1 MKKVMKQVIGI
12 SILLLGASFV
22 MSFLSCGDKGKGGGA
37 TVLKKFDV
45 KYIKVW
51 DKDVKSKA
59 TETVSGSAKEK
70 TLEVQVDNCNRY
82 TMVYKVDGV
91 AGTPIEADAGNAV
104 AKPFDIAK
112 DASIR
117 LVVTLKA
124 DGFEEFSYL
133 VKITRQDTSASGVKV
148 LLKRAE
154 DTASFEVANGRT
166 YETANDKA
174 TVVVTSEKA
183 VMKTVKIAGS
193 DITPTDAGKKAEK
206 TDVATGN
213 VEVSV
218 QFDDYKP
225 YTFSF
230 TLKKV
235 DSASDVSI
243 SANSAIVY
251 SGDNY
256 GNSHV
261 LEFNENREATV
272 ELDDVQY
279 SLVKLEMKMDSTLDT
294 SSGLE
299 ECKDERSANYKTQP
313 NENDIKGIFS
323 GRLKAEIDLKGN
335 KTDFTSVKSNIFT
348 EYLIVGAGTVEYKFK
363 FKSTNRKDTEYT
375 VKITN
380 TKQDKVV
387 YGGQEAHFYN
397 SHGYGS
403 QKFLS
408 GPPVWRWT
416 TYSML
421 PINSDEAFK
430 KVADVEYM
438 GDNVKMLFAKINAGI
453 SGEMYF
459 YYNIFEDENSKK
471 HEFVRQI
478 GKDQGKAYFTLAN
491 FDPEQ
496 KYVDAF
502 VGFKDFLPQA
512 LLPLQLKNKWKKIVE
527 KGFLIQV
534 ENNLKYK
541 DARGNEESSLDIF
554 YDIFNYRVQAKTYAE
569 TASDKKI
576 LKIGLKQKY
585 KDMLGGNEGNSND
598 KPFLQGGKEIGKD
611 ADLFIMIPTF
621 GGNMQDSI
629 ESFTYK
635 IQKCKAGQTDEYED
649 CTGFENVTLTP
660 AKWPKFF
667 CLNAKSDENI
677 NNNGQLVKEK
687 MGEMFKFEK
696 GENGSE
702 NIYKIEVTVKTKTSP
717 STEQKFIYK
726 INYKTEETLDLMDL
740 SNEPSVDSSLF
751 GVPTSY
757 AECVNREAQAMFKE
771 IMAEEFAREK
781 LLNR

>member
-1 MKKVMKQVIGI
+1 MKQVIGI

-124 DGFEEFSYL
+124 DGFEEFSHL

-148 LLKRAE
+148 LLKRDE
-154 DTASFEVANGRT
+154 DATPFEVSSGKT
-166 YETANDKA
+166 YKTANTQA

-206 TDVATGN
+206 KDVVAGN

-225 YTFSF
+225 YTISF
-230 TLKKV
+230 TLEKV
-235 DSASDVSI
+235 NAGEVTI
-243 SANSAIVY
+243 EANSAIIY

-279 SLVKLEMKMDSTLDT
+279 SLVKLEMKMDSTLEA

-299 ECKDERSANYKTQP
+299 ECKDERSANYTTQP

-323 GRLKAEIDLKGN
+323 GRLKAETSVDGN
-335 KTDFTSVKSNIFT
+335 KKEFNPISGNVFT
-348 EYLIVGAGTVEYKFK
+348 EYLISAFGTVTYKFK
-363 FKSTNRKDTEYT
+363 FTSTGKKDTEYT
-375 VKITN
+375 VNIKNNNVNKVKYSGDNGFFYSTGHGKVGLINGSPIFQWIMYSKLPLN
-380 TKQDKVV
+380 TQS
-387 YGGQEAHFYN
+387 EAEFAEKSN
-397 SHGYGS
+397 
-403 QKFLS
+403 L
-408 GPPVWRWT
+408 
-416 TYSML
+416 
-421 PINSDEAFK
+421 
-430 KVADVEYM
+430 EYM
-438 GDNVKMLFAKINAGI
+438 GDDVRMLFYREEKGDVGDI
-453 SGEMYF
+453 YF
-459 YYNIFEDENSKK
+459 YCNVFDDPSSKK
-471 HEFVRQI
+471 REFVRQS
-478 GKDQGKAYFTLAN
+478 GKSGVDGDVGYAFVRSS
-491 FDPEQ
+491 FDPQQ

-502 VGFKDFLPQA
+502 VAFKDCLPQA
-512 LLPLQLKNKWKKIVE
+512 LLPTQIKNKWKKIVN
-527 KGFLIQV
+527 KGFLFQV
-534 ENNLKYK
+534 ENGLKYK
-541 DARGNEESSLDIF
+541 NGQRETKSLDIF
-554 YDIFNYRVQAKTYAE
+554 YEAFNYRVQAKTYEKKE
-569 TASDKKI
+569 T
-576 LKIGLKQKY
+576 LNIGLDQDY
-585 KDMLGGNEGNSND
+585 ANFLNGSNATISN
-598 KPFLQGGKEIGKD
+598 PFLDGGKTELKD
-611 ADLFIMIPTF
+611 KSGFMPNDLMIMMPTF
-621 GGNMQDSI
+621 AGSIGDSI
-629 ESFTYK
+629 ETIKYSIKKNGVAESTW
-635 IQKCKAGQTDEYED
+635 TD
-649 CTGFENVTLTP
+649 VSLTP
-660 AKWPKFF
+660 AKWSKFI
-667 CLNAKSDENI
+667 CLNAKDDNLTADGKI
-677 NNNGQLVKEK
+677 TDPKTLYCYEK
-687 MGEMFKFEK
+687 VA
-696 GENGSE
+696 NGSE
-702 NIYKIEVTVKTKTSP
+702 NNYEIEVKIKPKDSDEQVFKYKIDYKNKQTVKPMSF
-717 STEQKFIYK
+717 E
-726 INYKTEETLDLMDL
+726 
-740 SNEPSVDSSLF
+740 NEPSVDSSLF

>member
-124 DGFEEFSYL
+124 DGFEEFSHL

-154 DTASFEVANGRT
+154 DTTPFEVSSGKT
-166 YETANDKA
+166 YETANAQA
-174 TVVVTSEKA
+174 TVVVTSDKI

-193 DITPTDAGKKAEK
+193 DVTPTDAGKKAEK
-206 TDVATGN
+206 ADVATGN

-235 DSASDVSI
+235 NSASDVSI

-256 GNSHV
+256 ASEHA

-272 ELDDVQY
+272 ELDDIQY
-279 SLVKLEMKMDSTLDT
+279 SLVKLEMKMDSTLEA
-294 SSGLE
+294 SGSGLE
-299 ECKDERSANYKTQP
+299 ECKSERSDSYTTQP
-313 NENDIKGIFS
+313 LQTDLKGFFS
-323 GRLKAEIDLKGN
+323 GRLAKEADDEGN
-335 KTDFTSVKSNIFT
+335 VKTTYTPIKDKVFT

-375 VKITN
+375 VKIKN
-380 TKQDKVV
+380 NKENNIPKAADGSDPSFC
-387 YGGQEAHFYN
+387 YFSGYPGGPGMLGPWFQWI
-397 SHGYGS
+397 GYS
-403 QKFLS
+403 KF
-408 GPPVWRWT
+408 
-416 TYSML
+416 
-421 PINSDEAFK
+421 PIKTSDGT
-430 KVADVEYM
+430 DLEYM
-438 GDNVKMLFAKINAGI
+438 GDQVKMLFVKINKHI
-453 SGEMYF
+453 SDDVYF
-459 YYNIFEDENSKK
+459 YYNVFDDPTSKK
-471 HEFVRQI
+471 HEFVRIQ
-478 GKDQGKAYFTLAN
+478 GKDNNAKTARLIRPVFN
-491 FDPEQ
+491 PDE
-496 KYVDAF
+496 KHVDAF
-502 VGFKDFLPQA
+502 IGFKEYLPHP
-512 LLPLQLKNKWKKIVE
+512 LLPNQLKNKWKKIVK
-527 KGFLIQV
+527 KGFLFQV
-534 ENNLKYK
+534 ENGLEYPVPGQNYK
-541 DARGNEESSLDIF
+541 ESGTDVF
-554 YDIFNYRVQAKTYAE
+554 YDAFNYRIQAKTYE
-569 TASDKKI
+569 KQQV
-576 LKIGLKQKY
+576 LNIGFEQDY
-585 KDMLGGNEGNSND
+585 KDGFDGAEKHITKD
-598 KPFLQGGKEIGKD
+598 KPFLDGGKREFKD
-611 ADLFIMIPTF
+611 EQSGTTKYGPKDLMIMVPTF
-621 GGNMQDSI
+621 AGGIGNSI
-629 ESFTYK
+629 DTITYTIKKNGSAESNWT
-635 IQKCKAGQTDEYED
+635 
-649 CTGFENVTLTP
+649 NVSLTP
-660 AKWPKFF
+660 SKWTKYI
-667 CLNAKSDENI
+667 CLNATDNSFNAQGKLDI
-677 NNNGQLVKEK
+677 TT
-687 MGEMFKFEK
+687 MYIYEK
-696 GENGSE
+696 GVAGSE
-702 NIYKIEVTVKTKTSP
+702 NNYEIEVKIKPKDSAEQVFQYKID
-717 STEQKFIYK
+717 YK
-726 INYKTEETLDLMDL
+726 NKQTLDLMDL
-740 SNEPSVDSSLF
+740 SDEPSVDSSLF